1 MSRTER
7 LLELLQILRRHRAPV
22 AGASLAADLNIS
34 IRTLYRDIATLQG
47 QGAEIE
53 GEPGLGYVLKPG
65 FMLPP
70 LMFSIDELEAVVL
83 GIQWVSRQTEDTRL
97 TRAAGN
103 ALSKIGAVLP
113 DDLRREIDSGTLYV
127 TGRRTDPM
135 QIDPSL
141 LRDAIRKE
149 IKLRIGYRDDSGQ
162 ETERVIWPFVIGFFE
177 QHKVVGAWCELRND
191 YRHFRLDRIATL
203 AATGERAP
211 RRRHA
216 MLKEWREKLDA
227 EASARAEARRAET
240 AAEN

>member
-7 LLELLQILRRHRAPV
+7 LLDLLQILRQHRAPV
-22 AGASLAADLNIS
+22 SGATLAADLNIS

-47 QGAEIE
+47 QGAEVE

-70 LMFSIDELEAVVL
+70 LMFSIDELEALVL
-83 GIQWVSRQTEDTRL
+83 GGQWVGRQTDDTRL
-97 TRAAGN
+97 SKAAGN
-103 ALSKIGAVLP
+103 ALAKISAVLP
-113 DDLRREIDSGTLYV
+113 EELRREIDGGTLYV
-127 TGRRTDPM
+127 SGRRLDAV

-149 IKLRIGYRDDSGQ
+149 IKLRIGYRDDGGN

-177 QHKVVGAWCELRND
+177 QHKVVGAWCELRQD

-227 EASARAEARRAET
+227 EAEARRARMAQET
-240 AAEN
+240 AARN

>member
-1 MSRTER
+1 MSRTAR
-7 LLELLQILRRHRAPV
+7 LLDLLQILRRHRAPV
-22 AGASLAADLNIS
+22 AGASLAAELDIS

-53 GEPGLGYVLKPG
+53 GEPGLGYVLRPG

-70 LMFSIDELEAVVL
+70 LMFSIDELEALIL
-83 GIQWVSRQTEDTRL
+83 GAQWVGRQSDDIRL
-97 TRAAGN
+97 SKAAGS
-103 ALSKIGAVLP
+103 ALNKIGAVLP
-113 DDLRREIDSGTLYV
+113 DDLRREIDAGTLYV
-127 TGRRTDPM
+127 TERRNKPV

-149 IKLRIGYRDDSGQ
+149 IKLRIGYRDDSGA

-191 YRHFRLDRIATL
+191 YRHFRIDRIAEV

-216 MLKEWREKLDA
+216 MLKEWREMRD
-227 EASARAEARRAET
+227 ARAEARI
-240 AAEN
+240 AAPRT

>member
-22 AGASLAADLNIS
+22 AGASLAADLDIS

-70 LMFSIDELEAVVL
+70 LMFSIDELEALIL
-83 GIQWVSRQTEDTRL
+83 GAGWVGKQHDDSRL
-97 TRAAGN
+97 SHAAGN
-103 ALSKIGAVLP
+103 ALSKIASVLP
-113 DDLRREIDSGTLYV
+113 PDLRREIDSGSLYV
-127 TGRRTDPM
+127 VSPRQALA

-149 IKLRIGYRDDSGQ
+149 QKLRIAYRDDGGN

-177 QHKVVGAWCELRND
+177 QHKTVGAWCELRAD
-191 YRHFRLDRIATL
+191 FRHFRIDRIASV
-203 AATGERAP
+203 AATGERSP
-211 RRRHA
+211 RRRHVL
-216 MLKEWREKLDA
+216 LKEWRDVMAA
-227 EASARAEARRAET
+227 EAARY
-240 AAEN
+240 AAGAAVRN

>member
-1 MSRTER
+1 M
-7 LLELLQILRRHRAPV
+7 
-22 AGASLAADLNIS
+22 AGATLATDLGIS

-70 LMFSIDELEAVVL
+70 LMFSIDELEALIL
-83 GIQWVSRQTEDTRL
+83 GAQWAGRQNDDTRL
-97 TRAAGN
+97 SKAAGS
-103 ALSKIGAVLP
+103 ALSKIAAVAAGGTP
-113 DDLRREIDSGTLYV
+113 PRDRGRHALRHRAPHHAV
-127 TGRRTDPM
+127 
-135 QIDPSL
+135 QVDPSL

-149 IKLRIGYRDDSGQ
+149 IKLRIGYRDDAGQ

-203 AATGERAP
+203 AATGERSP

-216 MLKEWREKLDA
+216 MLREWREMRDREMA
-227 EASARAEARRAET
+227 ARTT
-240 AAEN
+240 AAGN

>member
-7 LLELLQILRRHRAPV
+7 LLELLQTLRRHRAPV
-22 AGASLAADLNIS
+22 SGHALASDLGIS

-53 GEPGLGYVLKPG
+53 GEPGLGYVLRPG

-70 LMFSIDELEAVVL
+70 LMFSIDEIEALLL
-83 GIQWVSRQTEDTRL
+83 GAQWVGRQTDDTRL
-97 TRAAGN
+97 SKAAGN

-113 DDLRREIDSGTLYV
+113 EELRREIESGSLLV
-127 TGRRTDPM
+127 GSRKSASAS
-135 QIDPSL
+135 IDPSL

-149 IKLRIGYRDDSGQ
+149 SKLRIVYRDDAGQ
-162 ETERVIWPFVIGFFE
+162 ETERIIWPFVIGFFE
-177 QHKVVGAWCELRND
+177 QHKVVGAWCELRQD
-191 YRHFRLDRIATL
+191 YRHFRIDRIAAL

-216 MLKEWREKLDA
+216 MLKEWRERIEA
-227 EASARAEARRAET
+227 EGGARAARGA
-240 AAEN
+240 

>member
-22 AGASLAADLNIS
+22 SGAALASELDVS

-53 GEPGLGYVLKPG
+53 GEPGLGYVLRPG

-70 LMFSIDELEAVVL
+70 LMFSIDEIEALVL
-83 GIQWVSRQTEDTRL
+83 GIQWAGRQADDPRL
-97 TRAAGN
+97 SRAASN
-103 ALSKIGAVLP
+103 VLSKIGAVLP
-113 DDLRREIDSGTLYV
+113 DDLRREMDSGSLFV
-127 TGRRTDPM
+127 TTRRSDM
-135 QIDPSL
+135 AQIDPAL

-149 IKLRIGYRDDSGQ
+149 IKLRIAYRDDGGK
-162 ETERVIWPFVIGFFE
+162 ETERIIWPFVIGFFE
-177 QHKVVGAWCELRND
+177 QHRVVAAWCEWRTAS
-191 YRHFRLDRIATL
+191 RHFGLDRVPAA

-216 MLKEWREKLDA
+216 MLKEWRERMD
-227 EASARAEARRAET
+227 EEARSRRE
-240 AAEN
+240 AAARN